1 MRTTNLAMRALPLLL
16 TSALLAIA
24 MLAATPARAAQQ
36 TDMAQMNA
44 ASSAWSKYA
53 ELSSQDEPASVD
65 LLAASS
71 LARFAFLRDAALYAS
86 PEQSRRL
93 PISERLLVYA
103 MRATQDP
110 DKLARLD
117 GRGVAALCIEAGWA
131 GVAAP
136 DDENEA
142 LPRLVY
148 VTLVDTDTAVGEIA
162 PPTGTTYN
170 FGPTLSRE
178 HGAWKVVSHS
188 LVPDESLAI
197 GRQVQQSGMPEDD
210 MIGFILGRLL
220 KTDDAPGAFLRDRP
234 LREDAA
240 ARTRLNESWP
250 DYEQP
255 YRTRVE
261 AIRAKAEGGDSLAQM
276 VIGSLLYSGALP
288 RVVAQDRVRGLAWL
302 EKAGDNGNRKAAELA
317 MMAMGELGPE
327 PGDAPPGAE
336 WLARYTRHAR
346 QAADGGSAQ
355 AMAEYASLLFNGAG
369 ELQRDCR
376 QAAEWAQRAEDGGI
390 ERARNDRVWYLATCP
405 IPAQRDSAQAMQLAG
420 FMIERADS
428 LDASQLDTVAAVLA
442 ANQRYPQAVDYQQR
456 ALAALDKDATATRTR
471 MQQRL
476 DAYRDKH
483 DWVQDFDQYAQA
495 PAP

>member
-1 MRTTNLAMRALPLLL
+1 MRTTTLAMHAVPV
-16 TSALLAIA
+16 LLAIA

-36 TDMAQMNA
+36 ADMAQMNA
-44 ASSAWSKYA
+44 ASNAWSKYA
-53 ELSSQDEPASVD
+53 ELSSQDKPASVD

-110 DKLARLD
+110 DKLSRLD

-136 DDENEA
+136 DDEKDA

-148 VTLVDTDTAVGEIA
+148 VTLVDPDTAVGETA
-162 PPTGTTYN
+162 PPTGASYN

-178 HGAWKVVSHS
+178 HGAWKVESHS

-197 GRQVQQSGMPEDD
+197 TRQVQQSGMSEDD
-210 MIGFILGRLL
+210 MVGFILGRLL
-220 KTDDAPGAFLRDRP
+220 DTDDVPGAFLRDRP

-255 YRTRVE
+255 YRVRVE
-261 AIRAKAEGGDSLAQM
+261 AIRSKAEGGDNLAQM

-288 RVVAQDRVRGLAWL
+288 RVVAQDRKEGLAWL
-302 EKAGDNGNRKAAELA
+302 EKSSDNGNRKAAELA
-317 MMAMGELGPE
+317 MMAMAELGPQ

-336 WLARYTRHAR
+336 WIARYVRYAR
-346 QAADGGSAQ
+346 QAADGGSAR

-369 ELQRDCR
+369 ELPRDCR

-390 ERARNDRVWYLATCP
+390 DHARNDRVWYLATCP
-405 IPAQRDSAQAMQLAG
+405 IPAQRDSTQAMQLAG

-428 LDASQLDTVAAVLA
+428 LNASELDTVAAVLA

-476 DAYRDKH
+476 DTYRGNH

-495 PAP
+495 PAR